1 MSSQVTAAGYDDP
14 RLLIERAAMRPRQI
28 AVLLLCVVLMAIDG
42 YDVLS
47 ISFASPA
54 IAREWGMN
62 PAALGVLLSMELC
75 GMGVGSVTLGNLADR
90 VGRRPV
96 ALMCLGVMA
105 SGMWMA
111 VLAPN
116 ALVLGMVR
124 LYTGFGIGGILACAN
139 AITAEISNAR
149 SKNLAVALMASGY
162 PIGAILGGPVAAELM
177 ADGEW
182 RHVFILGAVV
192 GTILMP
198 VVWLFLPETVSYLV
212 RREGSDR
219 LARINRA
226 LRQLGHPP
234 VAKVAPVET
243 DAMRPR
249 LAELFGTDQKRVTLL
264 LMTAYFLHVMTNY
277 FVLKWVP
284 KMALDMGFSA
294 AASVNLLVLVNAG
307 GVVGCFLLSF
317 LSLRVD
323 IRHLVFVSMLATAAT
338 LILFGLAP
346 RDPSTLSVILVLLG
360 FASSAAVVGLYP
372 IISRSYPTAL
382 RATGAGFIVGFGR
395 IGSALGPVAAGVLFS
410 LSAGIP
416 GVAAMM
422 ALGSLLAALAL
433 TRLFGSPLDRV

>member
-1 MSSQVTAAGYDDP
+1 
-14 RLLIERAAMRPRQI
+14 
-28 AVLLLCVVLMAIDG
+28 
-42 YDVLS
+42 
-47 ISFASPA
+47 
-54 IAREWGMN
+54 
-62 PAALGVLLSMELC
+62 
-75 GMGVGSVTLGNLADR
+75 
-90 VGRRPV
+90 
-96 ALMCLGVMA
+96 
-105 SGMWMA
+105 
-111 VLAPN
+111 
-116 ALVLGMVR
+116 
-124 LYTGFGIGGILACAN
+124 
-139 AITAEISNAR
+139 
-149 SKNLAVALMASGY
+149 
-162 PIGAILGGPVAAELM
+162 
-177 ADGEW
+177 
-182 RHVFILGAVV
+182 
-192 GTILMP
+192 
-198 VVWLFLPETVSYLV
+198 
-212 RREGSDR
+212 
-219 LARINRA
+219 
-226 LRQLGHPP
+226 
-234 VAKVAPVET
+234 
-243 DAMRPR
+243 MRPR

-294 AASVNLLVLVNAG
+294 AAGVNLLVLVNAG

-317 LSLRVD
+317 LSLRID
-323 IRHLVFVSMLATAAT
+323 IRHLVFVAMLATAAT